1 MPATSKVLSIIDK
14 GVRDRVTKNGETLR
28 RHAESAQRWKNLRD
42 RIARTDKDMENIR
55 KVLLNGDSDHES
67 STSGTASSK
76 NGYLDHTSQCI
87 AGISN
92 IKHWEPV
99 SVRINISLSENC

>member
-42 RIARTDKDMENIR
+42 RISRTDAEMESVR
-55 KVLLNGDSDHES
+55 RLLLNSDSAPSE
-67 STSGTASSK
+67 G
-76 NGYLDHTSQCI
+76 GY
-87 AGISN
+87 N
-92 IKHWEPV
+92 
-99 SVRINISLSENC
+99 RNISRLLVNVDSRVY